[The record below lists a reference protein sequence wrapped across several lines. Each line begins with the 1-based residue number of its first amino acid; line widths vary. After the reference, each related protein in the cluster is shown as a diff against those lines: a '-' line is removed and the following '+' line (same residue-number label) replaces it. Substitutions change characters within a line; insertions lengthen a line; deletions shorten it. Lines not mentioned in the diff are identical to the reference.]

1 MASLDFPTNP
11 TNGQT
16 YTQNGVSYYYN
27 AAIGAWLTQITS
39 TELAATA
46 ANNQVLFIDG
56 GFSNGTSGL
65 VYSKTANTMYA
76 NGVVAN
82 AVVATTLH
90 VSTLSGTGLNPT
102 NNSISAAFDR
112 ANNSLQ
118 NTSFTLNGDLTVSGT
133 VNTNININATRLRSN
148 IIQSSTGTDFMIDG
162 YPRMPGQIIQHL
174 TAPCNG
180 RTVGPYTWPNV
191 TAVLPLT
198 TTYQDVTGSVLSYT
212 PPAGTNTVLYRFSW
226 LIKFVSYSGISHYRF
241 YIDSDEVIGAYR
253 CIAANY
259 ESSAHA
265 NFNQIFEWSIQCNA
279 ATTTAS
285 KGEFTSWTSPKTLKI
300 QAREYDGSTYQQV
313 LHQNDW
319 RDGAG
324 ASAPYTLAV
333 PMLTI
338 IAIA

>member
-56 GFSNGTSGL
+56 GISNGTSGL

-162 YPRMPGQIIQHL
+162 YCRMPGHIIQVVNTYLTTPASQSITGSSGSGYNVYNDISGL
-174 TAPCNG
+174 TATITPRSSSSKIYVMVRWFGEYGSQGQAQNSMWNLKRNG
-180 RTVGPYTWPNV
+180 TLIGQPSQPGSVPIGIHMTPISYAGDNADSTPE
-191 TAVLPLT
+191 T
-198 TTYQDVTGSVLSYT
+198 TFFDYYDTPASTSALTYQISLVCPTAFTLYT
-212 PPAGTNTVLYRFSW
+212 NRCVNSTTSGGYERGTSSITLFE
-226 LIKFVSYSGISHYRF
+226 IS
-241 YIDSDEVIGAYR
+241 
-253 CIAANY
+253 
-259 ESSAHA
+259 
-265 NFNQIFEWSIQCNA
+265 
-279 ATTTAS
+279 
-285 KGEFTSWTSPKTLKI
+285 
-300 QAREYDGSTYQQV
+300 
-313 LHQNDW
+313 
-319 RDGAG
+319 
-324 ASAPYTLAV
+324 
-333 PMLTI
+333 
-338 IAIA
+338 

>member
-27 AAIGAWLTQITS
+27 AAIGGWLTQITS

-56 GFSNGTSGL
+56 GISNGTSGL

-162 YPRMPGQIIQHL
+162 YPRMPGQIIQVVNTYL
-174 TAPCNG
+174 TAPTSQSITAGYTTYNDLSGFAATITPRSTSSKIYMTVRWFGEFSDQSQNYNTMWNIRRNG
-180 RTVGPYTWPNV
+180 
-191 TAVLPLT
+191 TALGQPPQPGSLVIGIHMTAISYWANDNDSTSETIFFDYYDSPASTSPLT
-198 TTYQDVTGSVLSYT
+198 YQVSLI
-212 PPAGTNTVLYRFSW
+212 TNSGFTLYSN
-226 LIKFVSYSGISHYRF
+226 
-241 YIDSDEVIGAYR
+241 R
-253 CIAANY
+253 CVN
-259 ESSAHA
+259 
-265 NFNQIFEWSIQCNA
+265 
-279 ATTTAS
+279 ATTS
-285 KGEFTSWTSPKTLKI
+285 GGYERGTSSITLFEI
-300 QAREYDGSTYQQV
+300 S
-313 LHQNDW
+313 
-319 RDGAG
+319 
-324 ASAPYTLAV
+324 
-333 PMLTI
+333 
-338 IAIA
+338 

>member
-1 MASLDFPTNP
+1 MAILDFPTNP

-27 AAIGAWLTQITS
+27 AAIGGWLTQITS
-39 TELAATA
+39 TQLSSTA

-102 NNSISAAFDR
+102 NNSISAAFDK
-112 ANNSLQ
+112 ANNALQ

-162 YPRMPGQIIQHL
+162 YPRMPGQIIQVVN
-174 TAPCNG
+174 T
-180 RTVGPYTWPNV
+180 Y
-191 TAVLPLT
+191 LT
-198 TTYQDVTGSVLSYT
+198 TPTSQSISAGYNVYNDISGFAATITPRSVNSKIYMTVRWFGEYGDVGQLWNSMWNIKRKGTLVGQPSQPGTLTIGIHVGALSYYGGADNDSTPESVFFDYYDTPASTSALTYQVSL
-212 PPAGTNTVLYRFSW
+212 AGTDALTLYTNRCVNSTT
-226 LIKFVSYSGISHYRF
+226 SGGYERGTSSITLFEIS
-241 YIDSDEVIGAYR
+241 
-253 CIAANY
+253 
-259 ESSAHA
+259 
-265 NFNQIFEWSIQCNA
+265 
-279 ATTTAS
+279 
-285 KGEFTSWTSPKTLKI
+285 
-300 QAREYDGSTYQQV
+300 
-313 LHQNDW
+313 
-319 RDGAG
+319 
-324 ASAPYTLAV
+324 
-333 PMLTI
+333 
-338 IAIA
+338 

>member
-56 GFSNGTSGL
+56 GISNGTSGL

-162 YPRMPGQIIQHL
+162 YPRMPGQIIQVVN
-174 TAPCNG
+174 T
-180 RTVGPYTWPNV
+180 Y
-191 TAVLPLT
+191 LT
-198 TTYQDVTGSVLSYT
+198 TPTSQSITAGYTVYNDISGFAATITPRSASSKIYMTVRWFGEYGDAGQLWNSMWNIKRNGTLIGQPSQPGSLTIGIHPPVLSYYSSDADST
-212 PPAGTNTVLYRFSW
+212 PETTFFDYYDTPASTSALTYQISLVFPTAFTLYTNRRV
-226 LIKFVSYSGISHYRF
+226 
-241 YIDSDEVIGAYR
+241 
-253 CIAANY
+253 N
-259 ESSAHA
+259 
-265 NFNQIFEWSIQCNA
+265 
-279 ATTTAS
+279 ATTSGGYET
-285 KGEFTSWTSPKTLKI
+285 GTSSITLFEI
-300 QAREYDGSTYQQV
+300 S
-313 LHQNDW
+313 
-319 RDGAG
+319 
-324 ASAPYTLAV
+324 
-333 PMLTI
+333 
-338 IAIA
+338 

>member
-39 TELAATA
+39 TQLAATA
-46 ANNQVLFIDG
+46 ANNQVLFVDG
-56 GFSNGTSGL
+56 GISNGTSGL

-162 YPRMPGQIIQHL
+162 YPRMPGQIIQVVN
-174 TAPCNG
+174 T
-180 RTVGPYTWPNV
+180 Y
-191 TAVLPLT
+191 LT
-198 TTYQDVTGSVLSYT
+198 TPASQTMTSGYTTYNDISGLAATITPRSTSSKIYMTVRWFGEFNPQSANYNYMWSVKRNGTVLGQPSQPGSLVIGIHMTAISYWANDADSTPETLFFDYYDSPASTSALTYQVCL
-212 PPAGTNTVLYRFSW
+212 AGTDALTLYTN
-226 LIKFVSYSGISHYRF
+226 
-241 YIDSDEVIGAYR
+241 R
-253 CIAANY
+253 CVN
-259 ESSAHA
+259 
-265 NFNQIFEWSIQCNA
+265 
-279 ATTTAS
+279 ATTS
-285 KGEFTSWTSPKTLKI
+285 GGYERGTSSITLFEI
-300 QAREYDGSTYQQV
+300 S
-313 LHQNDW
+313 
-319 RDGAG
+319 
-324 ASAPYTLAV
+324 
-333 PMLTI
+333 
-338 IAIA
+338 

>member
-27 AAIGAWLTQITS
+27 AAIGGWLTQITS
-39 TELAATA
+39 TQLAATA
-46 ANNQVLFIDG
+46 ANNQVLFVDG
-56 GFSNGTSGL
+56 GISNGTSGL

-162 YPRMPGQIIQHL
+162 YPRIPGQIIQEVN
-174 TAPCNG
+174 T
-180 RTVGPYTWPNV
+180 Y
-191 TAVLPLT
+191 LT
-198 TTYQDVTGSVLSYT
+198 TPTSQTMTSGYTNYNDISGFAATITPRSTNSKIYITVRWIGEFNPQSAVYNYMWNLKRNGTLIGQPSQPGSVPIGIHMGAISYQANDADSTPETVFFDYYDSPASISALTYQVSI
-212 PPAGTNTVLYRFSW
+212 AGTDALTLFTN
-226 LIKFVSYSGISHYRF
+226 
-241 YIDSDEVIGAYR
+241 R
-253 CIAANY
+253 CVN
-259 ESSAHA
+259 
-265 NFNQIFEWSIQCNA
+265 
-279 ATTTAS
+279 ATTS
-285 KGEFTSWTSPKTLKI
+285 GGYERGTSSITLFEI
-300 QAREYDGSTYQQV
+300 S
-313 LHQNDW
+313 
-319 RDGAG
+319 
-324 ASAPYTLAV
+324 
-333 PMLTI
+333 
-338 IAIA
+338 